1 MEAFFHVRYKEI
13 LVSRKMRT
21 LSYGN
26 LPQTLDF
33 ESFATAC
40 RSCCQQNSSTVE
52 LVDDTYRVGKK
63 RGHRL
68 MAIILSIL
76 NRFKIFS
83 LEDSLANLQLNE
95 Y

>member
-52 LVDDTYRVGKK
+52 LVDDTYRVCKK

-68 MAIILSIL
+68 MTIILSIL

-83 LEDSLANLQLNE
+83 LEDSLANLQLHE